1 MQQPPTDSKPSSA
14 QVEKPEVIFIG
25 DNPDDL
31 YDNYNTAPGL
41 VVGETGNPNL
51 SEIAEENFEKV
62 SEHRHENRLRP
73 PSSS

>member
-1 MQQPPTDSKPSSA
+1 M
-14 QVEKPEVIFIG
+14 IFIG
-25 DNPDDL
+25 DNTDDL
-31 YDNYNTAPGL
+31 YDNYNAAPGL

-51 SEIAEENFEKV
+51 SDIAEEDSVKV